1 MTSANFKLFCNLLS
15 ENLILQ
21 TYTAFGV
28 MVDLK
33 NLLQG
38 IKTDIYS
45 ELYTGNNNSSVYL
58 ELLLN
63 EIEETDYPK
72 KYDKVKID
80 LWLTKYNISL
90 NEIFNQN
97 IFKNQF
103 HKVIDY
109 DTYTGDNILVQNDKQ
124 NYHLYND
131 ALNIQNDFLI
141 YFKCFYANEA
151 INFINSLKMD
161 FKPTSNSVQKSPV
174 FENQYLDEFCKKIQ
188 DINSLKRTGFL
199 QYYEL
204 GILHFTD
211 YLKEEIYKNL
221 VSLSTQKSIAYLNFV
236 KAKIS
241 NTNFFET
248 PPDILESIIVQYD
261 TKNEPFPFKDNQKI
275 KNFIS
280 TCYNRDNLDE
290 WQREKMYEMQH
301 TFFEYASMVE
311 AKKIFILVS
320 DLLQEKS
327 SETIIPDDMK
337 KNTSNSITSAQIV
350 KDLIKN
356 ITSLRDFYQG
366 LKSSYIT
373 FDQEIDSI
381 KYEIER
387 ETGETKYIE
396 KIKNSLNELY
406 LQSNKDNYYFFD
418 CTLKAYLSNIDK
430 KIKDYLEL
438 HVDANMIDFYKTEI
452 NYLLNPADNRLL
464 YSHNK
469 KDVVNYNYF
478 CNDFSNFEISLNKKI
493 EYITN
498 ELLGLGVETTI
509 EETIA
514 GRDGDMSIKN
524 PRFKKFNKPYV
535 REKVDIVLTPGQ
547 NYEASDTK
555 TSITPPKKSDY
566 NTKIFKSRETE
577 DWFRDTLLEM
587 NAITNANIAYRGL
600 PAVANAIFRNKLCK
614 ENIFKT
620 RVYLKDYIGYLNDEF
635 NANIKSDK
643 SLSNG
648 QNFEIDVQTIIK
660 QFITE
665 NPQ

>member
-80 LWLTKYNISL
+80 QWLTKYNISL

-290 WQREKMYEMQH
+290 WQREKMCEMQH

-311 AKKIFILVS
+311 AKKITSFVS
-320 DLLQEKS
+320 DLLQEKP
-327 SETIIPDDMK
+327 SETIVPNDMK
-337 KNTSNSITSAQIV
+337 KKSEINKNTDFESLNVYSKLLFLFEEIEQTQNRLFNEIQFNDLPEQI
-350 KDLIKN
+350 N
-356 ITSLRDFYQG
+356 P
-366 LKSSYIT
+366 
-373 FDQEIDSI
+373 ESI
-381 KYEIER
+381 KLEDELSILR
-387 ETGETKYIE
+387 EQIPQL
-396 KIKNSLNELY
+396 INELY
-406 LQSNKDNYYFFD
+406 EFSRVKNLFYFD
-418 CTLKAYLSNIDK
+418 CSSEVYKNHYEERYVVYKKEAPEAGELDFLKS
-430 KIKDYLEL
+430 
-438 HVDANMIDFYKTEI
+438 EI
-452 NYLLNPADNRLL
+452 NYLSNPFQNRLL
-464 YSHNK
+464 NK
-469 KDVVNYNYF
+469 KHNYNKYIDYIDRYKISLRKKLEF
-478 CNDFSNFEISLNKKI
+478 LNPKIEKYNYRISYEEDIFIGEVGIDYKEGTKIFLNKLEKEISNQIKEEENENISNTKKTKQLT
-493 EYITN
+493 TN
-498 ELLGLGVETTI
+498 QIILLLERLQFFSLKELKDQPKTKQSELLSKITGLN
-509 EETIA
+509 
-514 GRDGDMSIKN
+514 SKN
-524 PRFKKFNKPYV
+524 
-535 REKVDIVLTPGQ
+535 L
-547 NYEASDTK
+547 K
-555 TSITPPKKSDY
+555 TSIQNLEKKPSQLKPNHQNDLD
-566 NTKIFKSRETE
+566 KIQ
-577 DWFRDTLLEM
+577 DILDNLE
-587 NAITNANIAYRGL
+587 
-600 PAVANAIFRNKLCK
+600 
-614 ENIFKT
+614 
-620 RVYLKDYIGYLNDEF
+620 
-635 NANIKSDK
+635 
-643 SLSNG
+643 
-648 QNFEIDVQTIIK
+648 
-660 QFITE
+660 
-665 NPQ
+665 